1 MSRLFG
7 TDGIRGLAEDF
18 PLDPETV
25 ARIGFSLAQ
34 HLKEANGTD
43 EPPSIIIGRDT
54 RESGPAI
61 ESALAA
67 GAAAA
72 GAHIESAG
80 VITTP
85 GVAFLTRDRAANAGV
100 VISASH
106 NPYQDNGIKI
116 FAPSGRKLNDG
127 TERAIESDL
136 TRDRSFFPA
145 FADRTCVPDL
155 ALKEE
160 YLAFLKDHV
169 AAGLD
174 LTGMRI
180 VIDCAEGAAYE
191 LAPRLFASLGADVVS
206 IHVSPDGRN
215 INLNCGSLHPD
226 ELQRRVVAE
235 DAHLGIAFDGD
246 ADRMLLVDE
255 GGRLMDGDYVLYI
268 LACDLKDRNSL
279 DHDRVVA
286 TVMSNMGLELA
297 LRERGIDLART
308 AVGDKYVLEE
318 LVRGGGSLGGEQSGH
333 IIFPK
338 ISLAGDGMITALE
351 LLRVVRSSG
360 RTVSDLASGFTRLP
374 QVLLNVPVGR
384 KPALETIAPVAR
396 AIREVEASLD
406 GRGRLLVRYSGTENL
421 ARVMIEG
428 ENGEEIQKHATSL
441 ADLISRELS

>member
-7 TDGIRGLAEDF
+7 TDGIRGLAREF
-18 PLDPETV
+18 PLDTETV

-85 GVAFLTRDRAANAGV
+85 GVAFLARDRSANAGV

-106 NPYQDNGIKI
+106 NPYEDNGIKI
-116 FAPSGRKLNDG
+116 FAPSGRKLNDD

-136 TRDRSFFPA
+136 KRDGNFFPA
-145 FADRTCVPDL
+145 FTDRTCTPDL

-174 LTGMRI
+174 LNGMRI
-180 VIDCAEGAAYE
+180 VIDCAEGASYE

-215 INLNCGSLHPD
+215 INLNCGSLHPE
-226 ELQRRVVAE
+226 ELQQPGRCRR
-235 DAHLGIAFDGD
+235 
-246 ADRMLLVDE
+246 RTS
-255 GGRLMDGDYVLYI
+255 
-268 LACDLKDRNSL
+268 RNC
-279 DHDRVVA
+279 
-286 TVMSNMGLELA
+286 
-297 LRERGIDLART
+297 
-308 AVGDKYVLEE
+308 
-318 LVRGGGSLGGEQSGH
+318 
-333 IIFPK
+333 
-338 ISLAGDGMITALE
+338 
-351 LLRVVRSSG
+351 
-360 RTVSDLASGFTRLP
+360 
-374 QVLLNVPVGR
+374 
-384 KPALETIAPVAR
+384 
-396 AIREVEASLD
+396 IR
-406 GRGRLLVRYSGTENL
+406 RRC
-421 ARVMIEG
+421 
-428 ENGEEIQKHATSL
+428 
-441 ADLISRELS
+441 